1 MARDLKKML
10 RADVRTFNL
19 LATGPMTSRQMAA
32 ALERSDSTAVH
43 SLARLVIYGLA
54 TAAPRE
60 PRPAVWGS
68 VAWVWTIVPGAVFPE
83 PPPRKNAKGGPKVAP
98 KVARDADADDMPPIR
113 IRRAGTLPAEIAESV
128 GLAGLV
134 QQMRGKT

>member
-19 LATGPMTSRQMAA
+19 LATGPVTSRQMAA
-32 ALERSDSTAVH
+32 ALQRSDSTAVH

-54 TAAPRE
+54 TTAPSTQRLIGN
-60 PRPAVWGS
+60 GS
-68 VAWVWTIVPGAVFPE
+68 VAWIWTLVPGAIFPKPE
-83 PPPRKNAKGGPKVAP
+83 PRKNAKHRPP
-98 KVARDADADDMPPIR
+98 KVARRVRTEVDDAPPVR
-113 IRRAGTLPAEIAESV
+113 IRRTGTLPAEVAQAV